1 MKNLLTA
8 LIIAVLGIGSIA
20 PSHGQ
25 VPELMSGTAVSDPFI
40 QHIFASDPI
49 VGTWAD
55 ADRKAIREI
64 VEGEIKSS
72 FLGDYE
78 KWSAH
83 FAHEPYTCW
92 MQAAQTGYW
101 FWRGWDEIS
110 TAMKEFVRPSRAGS
124 LILENVTDY
133 VDRLY
138 KDAALVTFTAKITQI
153 IDGEKTEVTGREVRS
168 LEKKDG
174 KWKIIYLGTIY
185 SSTYK
190 K

>member
-8 LIIAVLGIGSIA
+8 LIIAVLGIGFIT
-20 PSHGQ
+20 PSLGQ
-25 VPELMSGTAVSDPFI
+25 VPELMPATTFTDPSF
-40 QHIFASDPI
+40 QHFFASDPI

-64 VEGEIKSS
+64 VESEIKTS
-72 FLGDYE
+72 FIGDYQ
-78 KWSAH
+78 KWSEH
-83 FAHEPYTCW
+83 FAHETYTCW

-101 FWRGWDEIS
+101 FWRGWDEIN
-110 TAMKEFVRPSRAGS
+110 TAMKEFVKPSRAGS
-124 LILENVTDY
+124 LILEGVTDY
-133 VDRLY
+133 VDRIY

-153 IDGEKTEVTGREVRS
+153 IDGEKTEVIGREVRS

-174 KWKIIYLGTIY
+174 TWKIIYLGTIY